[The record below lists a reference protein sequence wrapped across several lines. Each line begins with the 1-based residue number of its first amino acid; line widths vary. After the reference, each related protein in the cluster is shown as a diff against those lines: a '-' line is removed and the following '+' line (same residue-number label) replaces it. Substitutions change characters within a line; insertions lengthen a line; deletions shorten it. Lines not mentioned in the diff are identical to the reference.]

1 MHHMLNYTVLKKI
14 FNNCVILDDEF
25 TLKIS
30 PDIGKL
36 TGYVAPHVWQDGG
49 QGRELDW
56 DRSYPE
62 ESGCGTTLLPFL

>member
-1 MHHMLNYTVLKKI
+1 MYHMLNYTVLKKI

-25 TLKIS
+25 NLKIS

-49 QGRELDW
+49 QGRELD
-56 DRSYPE
+56 
-62 ESGCGTTLLPFL
+62 